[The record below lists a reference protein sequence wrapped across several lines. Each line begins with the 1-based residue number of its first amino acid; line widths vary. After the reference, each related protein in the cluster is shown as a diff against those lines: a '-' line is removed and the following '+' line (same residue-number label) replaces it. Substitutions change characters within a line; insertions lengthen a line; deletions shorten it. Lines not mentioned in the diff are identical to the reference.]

1 MLDKEAKKLI
11 KLYEKAEKDLT
22 KQITTA
28 LLKGNQT
35 EYLRSLKKNTQEIL
49 QQLRKDSKVWC
60 NTSIPRVYASGE
72 AAFGDIHQQAMKILA
87 ENSYSRLED
96 VTAFV
101 GRRVDDV
108 YRTLALESVR
118 ATVAGYDSW
127 QKVARNYRQNL
138 ANKGITGFQDRLG
151 RKWNMSSYTRM
162 VARTTT
168 MEAQIEGTKNRI
180 IEQGHD
186 LVKVSS
192 HVGECPL
199 CTPWGG
205 RVLSLTGKTPGYT
218 TLDEARQEGLF
229 HPNCRHALG
238 LFIDLDTEIAGLEK
252 DLEKPTREE
261 IIEKFTLRA
270 RDYNDALE
278 FAYSLSEEEMLQFKS
293 LDTKLW
299 DFWEK
304 ATDGGKLL
312 TTPEWKVYGGSIKD
326 IEKLKLEIPKEVQL
340 IRTKEINNEAT
351 TRGTKVLLGDKFE
364 ALSDMPDVQ
373 EHIIIHELGHVLTET
388 NKELRLLVLE
398 NPEGVFG
405 RYNIHKGYFDGVFGQ
420 YNPEEAWAESF
431 AVYHTNPALLK
442 DRYPKV
448 YDFMKLLDNKLGDYN
463 KVIKKTINKFRR

>member
-35 EYLRSLKKNTQEIL
+35 EYLRSLRKNIQEIL

-60 NTSIPRVYASGE
+60 NTSIPRVYASGG

-101 GRRVDDV
+101 GRRVDDI

-118 ATVAGYDSW
+118 STVAGYDSW

-138 ANKGITGFQDRLG
+138 ANNGITGFQDRLG

-168 MEAQIEGTKNRI
+168 MEAHIEGTKNRI
-180 IEQGHD
+180 IELGHD

-218 TLDEARQEGLF
+218 TLDEARQKGLF

-238 LFIDLDTEIAGLEK
+238 LFIDLE
-252 DLEKPTREE
+252 
-261 IIEKFTLRA
+261 
-270 RDYNDALE
+270 
-278 FAYSLSEEEMLQFKS
+278 
-293 LDTKLW
+293 
-299 DFWEK
+299 
-304 ATDGGKLL
+304 
-312 TTPEWKVYGGSIKD
+312 
-326 IEKLKLEIPKEVQL
+326 
-340 IRTKEINNEAT
+340 EAT
-351 TRGTKVLLGDKFE
+351 
-364 ALSDMPDVQ
+364 
-373 EHIIIHELGHVLTET
+373 
-388 NKELRLLVLE
+388 
-398 NPEGVFG
+398 
-405 RYNIHKGYFDGVFGQ
+405 
-420 YNPEEAWAESF
+420 
-431 AVYHTNPALLK
+431 
-442 DRYPKV
+442 
-448 YDFMKLLDNKLGDYN
+448 
-463 KVIKKTINKFRR
+463 